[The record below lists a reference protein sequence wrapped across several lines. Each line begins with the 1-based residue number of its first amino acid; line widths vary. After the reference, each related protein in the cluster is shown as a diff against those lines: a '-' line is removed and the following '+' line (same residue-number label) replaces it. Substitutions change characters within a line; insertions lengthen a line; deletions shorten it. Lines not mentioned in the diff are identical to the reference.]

1 MQRSLIPGHNNNRHL
16 TNDEIENNI
25 GGLPVTDNR
34 IQELFDSLDSEH
46 TGAVSLDAVKQFY
59 LGLEHYGLEPSDR
72 EVDELVRK
80 YATSTPD
87 SLTYDEFACFVLGL
101 AQW

>member
-1 MQRSLIPGHNNNRHL
+1 MQRSLIPGHNSNRHL

-34 IQELFDSLDSEH
+34 IQELFDNLDTEH
-46 TGAVSLDAVKQFY
+46 TGVVGFEAVKQFY

-72 EVDELVRK
+72 EAEELVQK
-80 YATSTPD
+80 YASTYSD
-87 SLTYDEFACFVLGL
+87 ALTYDEFSCLVLSL

>member
-16 TNDEIENNI
+16 AADEVENNI

-34 IQELFDSLDSEH
+34 IQELFDSLDTEH
-46 TGAVSLDAVKQFY
+46 AGVLHVERVKEFY
-59 LGLEHYGLEPSDR
+59 CSLEHYGVEQSDK
-72 EVDELVRK
+72 EVDALVRK
-80 YATSTPD
+80 FMSTKD
-87 SLTYDEFACFVLGL
+87 DYLTYDEFSCFVLSL